1 MRIIKKTVRKVKDKI
16 RENYKLK
23 PNEKAL
29 LKNLEKIV
37 DQKLKEYMRKYSLYL
52 SSNPRI
58 NPQPQLNMEAATK
71 ELNDAITKYNRYRIG
86 YGLDPIDYKK
96 NKRKN

>member
-1 MRIIKKTVRKVKDKI
+1 MRIIKKTTRKIKNKI
-16 RENYKLK
+16 KEKYKLK
-23 PNEKAL
+23 PNEKAI

-37 DQKLKEYMRKYSLYL
+37 DQRLKEYMRKYSLYL

-71 ELNDAITKYNRYRIG
+71 ELNEAITRYNRYRKE
-86 YGLDPIDYKK
+86 YGLDPVNYKK
-96 NKRKN
+96 K